1 MRDGYAA
8 LGNTPQ
14 GETDGGAG
22 GETDGGAEGAPR
34 GPSTSASAL
43 TSAEALGS
51 RPIGRLLWQ
60 SCSQTTFSVAVYG
73 FYALSNA
80 WFVAHGVGDTAMAAV
95 NIVAPVLLLI
105 GAVSTTVGIGGAS
118 LVSRSLGAGDTRA
131 AARAAGNAF
140 ALFWTSALVTTV
152 VGLCA
157 LGPLLTL
164 LGAHGALRAP
174 ASQYATVLLAGA
186 VVGTGFSSLVR
197 AEGRMRFSTLLWLIP
212 VLVQISLDPALIF
225 GLHLGVR
232 GAALGSVG
240 GQTVSAGM
248 SLWFFFVQKPRPY
261 RVTLADLRPHGPTI
275 CALISVGSPT
285 FLTGIGATVLVVLVN
300 GSLARTADSAVALA
314 AYAVCARIQTFA
326 TMPQLGISQGLQPV
340 VGYNHGRGLPGRV
353 ERAKT
358 LALRAS
364 LGYGLLVM
372 ALVIL
377 LAGPLVGVFVSDP
390 AITAAAV
397 HALRIIA
404 LAIAAAGVT
413 PLVSAYFQSL
423 GRPRPSYLLSLGSL
437 LVLKIPLVVVL
448 GRGGGTTGIWF
459 SLAAG
464 ELASALASL
473 ITLRFVTRR
482 AARPLPA

>member
-1 MRDGYAA
+1 VSGGTA
-8 LGNTPQ
+8 L
-14 GETDGGAG
+14 AH
-22 GETDGGAEGAPR
+22 
-34 GPSTSASAL
+34 
-43 TSAEALGS
+43 AEALGS
-51 RPIGRLLWQ
+51 KPIGRLLWQ

-73 FYALSNA
+73 CYALSNA

-95 NIVAPVLLLI
+95 NLVAPVLLLI

-118 LVSRSLGAGDTRA
+118 LVSRSLGAGDTRSA
-131 AARAAGNAF
+131 SRAAGNAF
-140 ALFWTSALVTTV
+140 TLFWASAIVTTV
-152 VGLCA
+152 VGLAA

-164 LGAHGALRAP
+164 LGAQGELRAP
-174 ASQYATVLLAGA
+174 ARAYATVLLAGA

-212 VLVQISLDPALIF
+212 VLVQISLDPILIF

-248 SLWFFFVQKPRPY
+248 ALWFFFVQKPRPY
-261 RVTLADLRPHGPTI
+261 RVTLADLRPHAPTI
-275 CALISVGSPT
+275 RALISVGSPT
-285 FLTGIGATVLVVLVN
+285 FLAGIGATVLAVLVN
-300 GSLARTADSAVALA
+300 ASLARTPGSTVALA

-326 TMPQLGISQGLQPV
+326 TMPQLGIGQGLAPV
-340 VGYNHGRGLPGRV
+340 VGYNHGRGLPERV
-353 ERAKT
+353 QRARV

-372 ALVIL
+372 TAVIAS
-377 LAGPLVGVFVSDP
+377 AGPLVGVFVSDP
-390 AITAAAV
+390 AVSAVAV

-404 LAIAAAGVT
+404 VAIAAAGAT

-437 LVLKIPLVVVL
+437 LVIKIPLVVVL
-448 GRGGGTTGIWF
+448 GRGGGTSGIWL
-459 SLAAG
+459 SLACG
-464 ELASALASL
+464 ELASALAAL
-473 ITLRFVTRR
+473 LTLRFNTLR
-482 AARPLPA
+482 AVRPVPA